1 MENTIIITSPSL
13 DENINVSGIS
23 AVTKFII
30 SNNPGNHYIH
40 FELGKSDSQK
50 RGVSWLANIMKSYFA
65 WCNRL
70 LFSKNIVIHFNFAL
84 EKRSIIRDS
93 PFILTARLLNKKM
106 IIHLHGGKY
115 LVQDPPVWIKKILQ
129 AVLIN
134 DEPKVVL
141 SAYEKD
147 LIQQKF
153 NTPDIYVLPNS
164 VSFSESR
171 IFRHP
176 YPARGPLNLL
186 FMGRIVE
193 SKGMRYIYE
202 ACVLLNKMQVNY
214 NLFLAGK
221 GDEEEKYIKLFTA
234 LLGNRFFFKGVV
246 AGKDK
251 IALVQSCDI
260 FLLPSVSGEGLPMA
274 LLESM
279 SFGLVPVTTNDG
291 SMGHLVKNGITGM
304 LVTKASAQE
313 IADAVHQLDA
323 DRAMVKTIGEN
334 CKKHI
339 ENNYNP
345 EKYIKEL
352 NMIYTMAK

>member
-1 MENTIIITSPSL
+1 MGNTIIITSPSL
-13 DENINVSGIS
+13 NENINVSGIS
-23 AVTKFII
+23 SVTKFII
-30 SNNPGNHYIH
+30 NNNPGNHYIH
-40 FELGKSDSQK
+40 FELGKTDSQK
-50 RGVSWLANIMKSYFA
+50 RGIGWMANIMKSYIA
-65 WCNRL
+65 WCNKL
-70 LFSKNIVIHFNFAL
+70 LFSRNIVIHFNFAL

-93 PFILTARLLNKKM
+93 PFILTARALNKKM

-115 LVQDPPVWIKKILQ
+115 LVQQPPAWIKKILKV
-129 AVLIN
+129 VLTN

-141 SAYEKD
+141 SAYEKE
-147 LIQQKF
+147 LIQEKF

-164 VSFSESR
+164 VSLNESR
-171 IFRHP
+171 IFKHP
-176 YPARGPLNLL
+176 YATCRPLNLL

-202 ACVLLNKMQVNY
+202 ACVLLNKMQVDF

-221 GDEEEKYIKLFTA
+221 GDEEEKYTRLFTA
-234 LLGNRFFFKGVV
+234 LLGNKFFFKGVV

-251 IALVQSCDI
+251 IALVQSCDV

-291 SMGHLVKNGITGM
+291 SMGHLVKNGVTGM
-304 LVTKASAQE
+304 LVTKGSAEE
-313 IADAVHQLDA
+313 IVDAIRKLDT
-323 DRAMVKTIGEN
+323 DRGMFKTLGEN
-334 CKKHI
+334 CKQHI

-345 EKYIKEL
+345 ESYIKEL
-352 NMIYTMAK
+352 NIIYTMAR